1 MAWLGR
7 IGKRDNGR
15 KSMVNAGSTHK
26 ATVAADPFSFQASH
40 RRLAWMLRLSAGINI
55 VLGAGVALRGDRG
68 GIRAG
73 ALGGGG
79 AVPAA

>member
-15 KSMVNAGSTHK
+15 KSMVRTTSTHK

-40 RRLAWMLRLSAGINI
+40 RRLAWMLRLSA
-55 VLGAGVALRGDRG
+55 
-68 GIRAG
+68 
-73 ALGGGG
+73 
-79 AVPAA
+79 